1 MVVVLATQTVD
12 SRTRVIV
19 APVTT
24 KAPLSGDAAIEMPA
38 AVRRQL
44 GLGDDRCWIIASETN
59 SFLWPGPDLRP
70 VRREGDGSPYYGKVP
85 GNLVRQVREL
95 FRQIGAAKLRVT
107 PRSE

>member
-1 MVVVLATQTVD
+1 MVLATQAV
-12 SRTRVIV
+12 STRARVTV

-24 KAPLSGDAAIEMPA
+24 KAPLPGDAAVEMPA
-38 AVRRQL
+38 PVRRQL

-70 VRREGDGSPYYGKVP
+70 VRREGDGSPHYGKVP
-85 GNLVRQVREL
+85 GDLLRRVREAYV
-95 FRQIGAAKLRVT
+95 RIGAAKLRVT

>member
-1 MVVVLATQTVD
+1 MVVVLSTQAVGT
-12 SRTRVIV
+12 RTRVIV

-24 KAPLSGDAAIEMPA
+24 KAPQPDDAAIEMPG

-59 SFLWPGPDLRP
+59 SFSWPGPDLRP
-70 VRREGDGSPYYGKVP
+70 VRRDGDGSPFYGKVP